1 MSDWKQAQQQ
11 QWNSSADVSDD
22 YTDEEYTDDEYEPIE
37 ATAWGSQSIAADG
50 STNVSLSMSGWQS
63 LIDPNIK
70 TKAGGIGSGQLHRRG
85 ANYQP
90 VDEQAIIDRRLGKPI
105 PKGGLGGS
113 KKKKSRKPKA
123 GGAPPPA
130 AAPRRPVPNS
140 MTPPSSS
147 AYRGREAITTG
158 PWGSAQLSSTPF
170 WEQPANK
177 AGHGS
182 MASKYASAPPANIAT
197 SIAQPQAAAPAR
209 AAAPAPAPV
218 KQQQQQQ
225 QQQFRQP
232 EPAAPAVAPSRP
244 IAQPKPPSSFR
255 TSQGSAAS
263 KYASPSSP
271 APSAYNQPPPQ
282 PQQQPPTQY
291 QQQPLQPI
299 YQQNNELPTVS
310 LKLEQPIINLKIE
323 LNHGVYASLPVYA
336 NEPSVNA
343 VKRLEKEYHLHLDQ
357 YHQDNVKQFIEYHVQ
372 QYNERQQ
379 QQNQA

>member
-158 PWGSAQLSSTPF
+158 WS
-170 WEQPANK
+170 WI
-177 AGHGS
+177 HG
-182 MASKYASAPPANIAT
+182 
-197 SIAQPQAAAPAR
+197 
-209 AAAPAPAPV
+209 
-218 KQQQQQQ
+218 
-225 QQQFRQP
+225 
-232 EPAAPAVAPSRP
+232 
-244 IAQPKPPSSFR
+244 
-255 TSQGSAAS
+255 
-263 KYASPSSP
+263 
-271 APSAYNQPPPQ
+271 
-282 PQQQPPTQY
+282 
-291 QQQPLQPI
+291 
-299 YQQNNELPTVS
+299 
-310 LKLEQPIINLKIE
+310 
-323 LNHGVYASLPVYA
+323 
-336 NEPSVNA
+336 
-343 VKRLEKEYHLHLDQ
+343 
-357 YHQDNVKQFIEYHVQ
+357 
-372 QYNERQQ
+372 
-379 QQNQA
+379 